1 MVLINLNAKFNEIK
15 EAITNMPFSDV
26 QLSDSFKTEYAHYIS
41 KAKPNGY
48 ASIEWS
54 DFSAKITTT
63 SGKVIFLT
71 NFWFYIAAELST
83 YLDGLSEHKRVFKEI
98 FAGND
103 LKEVALSLKDQLTQ
117 DYENKI
123 RNYFTANSISDED
136 YQNFLQF
143 LTDYTTWGGGKS
155 IDRNDYYVSP
165 LLQAGN
171 LLAETQSAI
180 AEIAKQFSESRSV
193 KDKFEPIFLSSK
205 SSPIIKDKSSS
216 DTQLIS
222 NNIISKFI
230 FDTIKF
236 LIDNDVEQP
245 LFNCLIRKY
254 RDLDEPQNCNLEYAG
269 YRLTSMFKV
278 SKSLLSPEEL
288 ESGGKPRFILEPLQI
303 NSDSLFYYLSTEWTN
318 GRDSRL
324 DILNFIEIFNS
335 LYDGYKVSTDNE
347 LYLLTTTYSNTKN
360 LTLLSK
366 PFLLLAGISGTGKTR
381 FVREQAKM
389 TGSLSETYCLTSVR
403 PDWHEPS
410 DLLGYISRLSG
421 HAQYV
426 TTDVL
431 KFIAKAWRAI
441 IDADLDIVVGQD
453 NRLSVLGNKEYLEQ
467 IRPYWLCL
475 DEMNLAPVEQ
485 YFADYLSILETREW
499 QWTDDEFD
507 YRCDAILKPTV
518 FNQVADIAELRHEL
532 GFEDGIYDEVWALF
546 CQHGMSLPFN
556 LIVAG
561 TVNMDETTHGFSRK
575 VIDRALS
582 FDFGDF
588 FPNDFDHFFNP
599 VVQHKTLS
607 YPIYS
612 QANRND
618 LPAID
623 STGQKS
629 IAFLKAVNHILDN
642 TPFKLA
648 FRALN
653 ELLLSV
659 ISTNPTSDVEL
670 QAVWDDSLMCKV
682 LPRIDGDHDKLMLI
696 QQSNDSNQ
704 LSADGILSDTVLTEL
719 SKVLKSTLSEIWD
732 QPESRPDLYRQAV
745 SDTQSDTQIRIACR
759 SKAKLEWMQQR
770 LQRSGFTSFWP

>member
-1 MVLINLNAKFNEIK
+1 MTQNTLAQQLTYFTSNWVQATQEPFSGHNLAQFFRNEVQNSVASLVHMFNPSYLVKASVGAGNWANIPWISILNPNLTDSTQDGIYPVYLFRADGSGFYLSLNQGTTVPTQTLGKTKAEHRANYIQQYVLAHLPQLSNWGQQTIDLRATTSLGKSYESYNIIAKYYDAHTELSEDKLKNDLSELLGFYQEIETIYQYIESLDFDSSEQPAIK
-15 EAITNMPFSDV
+15 ETPKNYKNI
-26 QLSDSFKTEYAHYIS
+26 SF
-41 KAKPNGY
+41 N
-48 ASIEWS
+48 
-54 DFSAKITTT
+54 
-63 SGKVIFLT
+63 
-71 NFWFYIAAELST
+71 N
-83 YLDGLSEHKRVFKEI
+83 
-98 FAGND
+98 
-103 LKEVALSLKDQLTQ
+103 LTQ
-117 DYENKI
+117 
-123 RNYFTANSISDED
+123 
-136 YQNFLQF
+136 
-143 LTDYTTWGGGKS
+143 
-155 IDRNDYYVSP
+155 
-165 LLQAGN
+165 
-171 LLAETQSAI
+171 
-180 AEIAKQFSESRSV
+180 
-193 KDKFEPIFLSSK
+193 
-205 SSPIIKDKSSS
+205 
-216 DTQLIS
+216 
-222 NNIISKFI
+222 
-230 FDTIKF
+230 
-236 LIDNDVEQP
+236 
-245 LFNCLIRKY
+245 
-254 RDLDEPQNCNLEYAG
+254 
-269 YRLTSMFKV
+269 
-278 SKSLLSPEEL
+278 
-288 ESGGKPRFILEPLQI
+288 
-303 NSDSLFYYLSTEWTN
+303 
-318 GRDSRL
+318 
-324 DILNFIEIFNS
+324 
-335 LYDGYKVSTDNE
+335 
-347 LYLLTTTYSNTKN
+347 
-360 LTLLSK
+360 LSK

-381 FVREQAKM
+381 FVREQAKV

-431 KFIAKAWRAI
+431 KFIAKAWHAI
-441 IDADLDIVVGQD
+441 IDADLDIVVDQD
-453 NRLSVLGNKEYLEQ
+453 NRLSVLGNKEELEQ

-499 QWTDDEFD
+499 QWTDDEFQ

-518 FNQVADIAELRHEL
+518 FNQVANIAELRQEL

-612 QANRND
+612 HASPSD
-618 LPAID
+618 LPTID

-629 IAFLKAVNHILDN
+629 IAFLKAVNHVLDN

-670 QAVWDDSLMCKV
+670 QAVWDDFLMCKV

-704 LSADGILSDTVLTEL
+704 LSADGILSDTLLTEL
-719 SKVLKSTLSEIWD
+719 STVLKRSLSEIWD
-732 QPESRPDLYRQAV
+732 EPEARPDLYRQAV
-745 SDTQSDTQIRIACR
+745 NDNQNDTRIGIACR

-770 LQRSGFTSFWP
+770 LQRSGFTNFWP